1 LITALGRQ
9 RLADLRPIYKM
20 SHKSVRAHRGA
31 LFQEKQNRAAVL
43 VHTFNPKM
51 PLNQKQRQVDFCEF
65 EASLI
70 YRVSSRMARVA
81 QRNCLEKKNPKPKAK
96 RKTTQ

>member
-1 LITALGRQ
+1 MSARCHSKLLSAALWILSLL
-9 RLADLRPIYKM
+9 LALR
-20 SHKSVRAHRGA
+20 
-31 LFQEKQNRAAVL
+31 E
-43 VHTFNPKM
+43 
-51 PLNQKQRQVDFCEF
+51 QRQTDFCEF